1 MSREQG
7 SKRDSR
13 QRTVQAAG
21 GGRMCGVLDGR
32 GTQGR
37 PQLGPL
43 KTLAWLHCTIHW
55 HVGNTTACLRERV
68 AARKTARR
76 GEGEVATRRGA
87 RKGPRARRQPSRGV
101 CSVPACAVQ
110 SSLLPSGNRGCLVLD
125 TTQPRTV
132 GRSALAL
139 ASLSLPQTAVIGEE
153 RNRMIR
159 SISSARELIS
169 GQDQGQ
175 GHGIRRAECW
185 TIRWWAPAC
194 RAGPRTQA
202 NFNEHNIDAS
212 FIVNGL
218 DWDGKQHDSD
228 QLTTISSQ
236 RIVWITHHQGLEVT
250 HDLSYTSN
258 NSRISEIGHK
268 ILIQPIWYPTFSPQ
282 KLENTSLGVQKV
294 VQSVC
299 VLTSV
304 RPSE

>member
-87 RKGPRARRQPSRGV
+87 RNGPRARRQPSHAV

-110 SSLLPSGNRGCLVLD
+110 ASLLPAVPRPVRQQGGAWFW
-125 TTQPRTV
+125 TQHVNTAAYCRQIGV
-132 GRSALAL
+132 GVGP
-139 ASLSLPQTAVIGEE
+139 SLSISPAD
-153 RNRMIR
+153 R
-159 SISSARELIS
+159 SDRW
-169 GQDQGQ
+169 GKKQDDPFNL
-175 GHGIRRAECW
+175 RC
-185 TIRWWAPAC
+185 
-194 RAGPRTQA
+194 AGV
-202 NFNEHNIDAS
+202 D
-212 FIVNGL
+212 
-218 DWDGKQHDSD
+218 
-228 QLTTISSQ
+228 
-236 RIVWITHHQGLEVT
+236 
-250 HDLSYTSN
+250 
-258 NSRISEIGHK
+258 
-268 ILIQPIWYPTFSPQ
+268 
-282 KLENTSLGVQKV
+282 
-294 VQSVC
+294 
-299 VLTSV
+299 
-304 RPSE
+304 